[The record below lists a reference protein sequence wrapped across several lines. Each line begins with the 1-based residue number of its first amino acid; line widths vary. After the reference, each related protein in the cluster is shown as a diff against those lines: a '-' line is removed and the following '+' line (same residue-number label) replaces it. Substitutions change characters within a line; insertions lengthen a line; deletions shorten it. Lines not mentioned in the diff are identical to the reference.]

1 MFQLEAIIGDKMDRS
16 VENLLG
22 TLTIFQNKLMEN
34 GCLDDTLM
42 ELIFRGVQDLKLIQS
57 NLDKLP
63 KPKR

>member
-1 MFQLEAIIGDKMDRS
+1 MDRS